1 MADVFS
7 EAFKQAKAPWLTREV
22 FPMYGPVQKLL
33 SELFKNYHDYGS
45 SPFTAIGATDHIFA
59 QDPAKGKIIREAK
72 MRMQNIVMKQQRAN
86 LKPASETTA
95 ISKEDRADIILGVTG
110 IVTRRIAKNKRIL
123 KETFEEVKQAQQT
136 QNNRPQELGGEDVE
150 LEMLDEQQN
159 YQEQI
164 KAIMEEI
171 ETDTEILETRAFTA
185 VDMKTATNTFREVQ
199 KSMSACLEDTAP
211 AETASQDEV
220 KTRQETPEDIWTSLV
235 KCLVLEHKGLS
246 TVEVNFKMTFTSG
259 EIDTLRSIVQDEAT
273 GECQNTTAESA
284 LAFTTKL
291 QGLEKASNWIIQVL
305 LPQAEIKGEQLR
317 VDGVLFRILK
327 KNIPSH
333 LSWAAD
339 MVQQQASTT
348 PTKKGG
354 TFQHLV
360 SKIYDTLQQDSEMQK
375 DSKEQKKKSV
385 TFGHVAAIKGK
396 LEKDPSA
403 RLTKEERTDTKA
415 TQVKSTF
422 RPAMKRKAAEEP
434 ETEEEEEEEGRAKAI
449 HFLDTQIEDP
459 NSLHSLVG
467 IVRGLAAEVASLAQH
482 TTQHKPKAVC
492 FAFQKGKCERQ
503 NCTFAHED
511 AQGRQSPG
519 PAYQPPT
526 QRPRYEQAGNSRQQQ
541 QQPQQQQAECL
552 NFKRGACSRT
562 NCRFSHGNVGGNQQ
576 PNNNNNYSNG
586 RGNQQPNSNSNYNNG
601 GEANVKREYRQD
613 NRSEAQRPARACNKM
628 WNESSCTK
636 QNCTWEHGNCATPGS
651 AGVCNSLRDRK
662 HCIFI
667 FSPNGCRFTHSGA
680 TTGASSGSNAMPL
693 GNAIPQQRAPPT
705 TSDTSSATTTNR

>member
-1 MADVFS
+1 
-7 EAFKQAKAPWLTREV
+7 
-22 FPMYGPVQKLL
+22 
-33 SELFKNYHDYGS
+33 
-45 SPFTAIGATDHIFA
+45 
-59 QDPAKGKIIREAK
+59 
-72 MRMQNIVMKQQRAN
+72 
-86 LKPASETTA
+86 
-95 ISKEDRADIILGVTG
+95 
-110 IVTRRIAKNKRIL
+110 
-123 KETFEEVKQAQQT
+123 
-136 QNNRPQELGGEDVE
+136 
-150 LEMLDEQQN
+150 
-159 YQEQI
+159 
-164 KAIMEEI
+164 
-171 ETDTEILETRAFTA
+171 
-185 VDMKTATNTFREVQ
+185 
-199 KSMSACLEDTAP
+199 
-211 AETASQDEV
+211 
-220 KTRQETPEDIWTSLV
+220 
-235 KCLVLEHKGLS
+235 
-246 TVEVNFKMTFTSG
+246 MTFTSG

-273 GECQNTTAESA
+273 GECQNTVAESV

-291 QGLEKASNWIIQVL
+291 QSLEKTSNWIIQAL

-327 KNIPSH
+327 KNLPSH

-348 PTKKGG
+348 PSKKGG

-360 SKIYDTLQQDSEMQK
+360 SKVYDTLQQDSETQK

-434 ETEEEEEEEGRAKAI
+434 ETEEEEEEGRAKAI

-467 IVRGLAAEVASLAQH
+467 IIRGLSERMDTLTQNTSVAAK
-482 TTQHKPKAVC
+482 TRAVC
-492 FAFQKGKCERQ
+492 FAFQRGKCERQ

-705 TSDTSSATTTNR
+705 TSDASSATTTNR

>member
-22 FPMYGPVQKLL
+22 FPLYGQVQKLL
-33 SELFKNYHDYGS
+33 GELFKNYHDYGS

-72 MRMQNIVMKQQRAN
+72 IKIQNIAMKKQREN
-86 LKPASETTA
+86 LKPASTTTA
-95 ISKEDRADIILGVTG
+95 ISTQDRADITLGVVG
-110 IVTRRIAKNKRIL
+110 IVTRRLAKNKRAL
-123 KETFEEVKQAQQT
+123 RETFDEAKQAQ
-136 QNNRPQELGGEDVE
+136 NARQELGGEDTE
-150 LEMLDEQQN
+150 LEMLDEHQN
-159 YQEQI
+159 FQEQI
-164 KAIMEEI
+164 KAITEEI
-171 ETDTEILETRAFTA
+171 ETDTESLETRSFTA
-185 VDMKTATNTFREVQ
+185 VDMKTATNTFREMQ
-199 KSMSACLEDTAP
+199 KSMDACLEDTAP
-211 AETASQDEV
+211 KEKENQEEA
-220 KTRQETPEDIWTSLV
+220 KTKQETPEDIWTSLV

-246 TVEVNFKMTFTSG
+246 TVEVNFKMTFTSE

-273 GECQNTTAESA
+273 GECQNTVAESV

-291 QGLEKASNWIIQVL
+291 QGMEKTSNWIIQVL

-327 KNIPSH
+327 KNLPSH

-348 PTKKGG
+348 ATKKGV

-385 TFGHVAAIKGK
+385 TFVAAIKGK

-422 RPAMKRKAAEEP
+422 RPVMKRKAAEES
-434 ETEEEEEEEGRAKAI
+434 ETSQEEEDEGRAKAV

-467 IVRGLAAEVASLAQH
+467 IIRGLSERMDTLTQNTSTAAR
-482 TTQHKPKAVC
+482 PRAVC

-511 AQGRQSPG
+511 AQGRRSPG
-519 PAYQPPT
+519 PAYQPPA
-526 QRPRYEQAGNSRQQQ
+526 QRPRYEQAENSQQRQQQ
-541 QQPQQQQAECL
+541 QQPQRQQVDCH

-562 NCRFSHGNVGGNQQ
+562 NCKFSHGNQQ
-576 PNNNNNYSNG
+576 PS
-586 RGNQQPNSNSNYNNG
+586 SNSNYNRG
-601 GEANVKREYRQD
+601 GEVSGRREYRQD
-613 NRSEAQRPARACNKM
+613 NRSEEQQPAKACNQM
-628 WNESSCTK
+628 WNEGSCTK
-636 QNCTWEHGNCATPGS
+636 QNCTWEHGNCAAPGS
-651 AGVCNSLRDRK
+651 AGVCNSFRDRK

-667 FSPNGCRFTHSGA
+667 FSSRGCRFTHGP
-680 TTGASSGSNAMPL
+680 TTGTSSGSNATPL
-693 GNAIPQQRAPPT
+693 GNAIPQQRPPPPA
-705 TSDTSSATTTNR
+705 SDASSAAAVTR

>member
-1 MADVFS
+1 
-7 EAFKQAKAPWLTREV
+7 
-22 FPMYGPVQKLL
+22 
-33 SELFKNYHDYGS
+33 
-45 SPFTAIGATDHIFA
+45 
-59 QDPAKGKIIREAK
+59 
-72 MRMQNIVMKQQRAN
+72 
-86 LKPASETTA
+86 
-95 ISKEDRADIILGVTG
+95 
-110 IVTRRIAKNKRIL
+110 
-123 KETFEEVKQAQQT
+123 
-136 QNNRPQELGGEDVE
+136 
-150 LEMLDEQQN
+150 
-159 YQEQI
+159 
-164 KAIMEEI
+164 
-171 ETDTEILETRAFTA
+171 
-185 VDMKTATNTFREVQ
+185 
-199 KSMSACLEDTAP
+199 
-211 AETASQDEV
+211 
-220 KTRQETPEDIWTSLV
+220 
-235 KCLVLEHKGLS
+235 
-246 TVEVNFKMTFTSG
+246 MTFTPA
-259 EIDTLRSIVQDEAT
+259 EVDTLRSIVQDEAT
-273 GECQNTTAESA
+273 GECQNTMAESA

-291 QGLEKASNWIIQVL
+291 QGLEKISNWIIQVL

-327 KNIPSH
+327 KNLPSH

-348 PTKKGG
+348 PNRKGG
-354 TFQHLV
+354 TFQQLV

-422 RPAMKRKAAEEP
+422 RPAMKRKVAEEP
-434 ETEEEEEEEGRAKAI
+434 ETEEEEEEEGHAKAV

-459 NSLHSLVG
+459 NSLHTLVG
-467 IVRGLAAEVASLAQH
+467 IVQGLSERMDTLTRNTSAAA
-482 TTQHKPKAVC
+482 KPRAVC
-492 FAFQKGKCERQ
+492 FAFRRGNCERQ

-541 QQPQQQQAECL
+541 QQPQQQQAECQ
-552 NFKRGACSRT
+552 NFKRGSCSRT
-562 NCRFSHGNVGGNQQ
+562 NCRFSHGIAGGNQQ
-576 PNNNNNYSNG
+576 PINSNNYSNGRGNQQPNNYSNG

-613 NRSEAQRPARACNKM
+613 NRGEAQRPAKACNRM
-628 WNESSCTK
+628 WNESSCDRN
-636 QNCTWEHGNCATPGS
+636 NCMWEHGSCAAAGT

-667 FSPNGCRFTHSGA
+667 FSPNGCRFTHP
-680 TTGASSGSNAMPL
+680 GASTGTTSGSNAMPL
-693 GNAIPQQRAPPT
+693 GSAIPQQRAPLPA
-705 TSDTSSATTTNR
+705 SDASSATTSPR

>member
-22 FPMYGPVQKLL
+22 FPLYGQIQKLL

-72 MRMQNIVMKQQRAN
+72 MRIQNIVVKQQRAN
-86 LKPASETTA
+86 LKPASETTT
-95 ISKEDRADIILGVTG
+95 ISKEDRADIILGVAG
-110 IVTRRIAKNKRIL
+110 IVTRRVAKNKRIL
-123 KETFEEVKQAQQT
+123 RETYEEAKQAQQT
-136 QNNRPQELGGEDVE
+136 QNDKPQQLQEDAE
-150 LEMLDEQQN
+150 LEMLDEHQN

-171 ETDTEILETRAFTA
+171 ETDTENLETRAFTA

-211 AETASQDEV
+211 AETASQE
-220 KTRQETPEDIWTSLV
+220 KAKAKQETPEDIWTSLV

-246 TVEVNFKMTFTSG
+246 TVEVNFKMTFTSE

-273 GECQNTTAESA
+273 GECQNTVAESV

-291 QGLEKASNWIIQVL
+291 QGLEKISNWIIQVL

-422 RPAMKRKAAEEP
+422 RPMMKRKAAEEP
-434 ETEEEEEEEGRAKAI
+434 ETEEEEEEEGRAKAV

-459 NSLHSLVG
+459 NSLHSIVG
-467 IVRGLAAEVASLAQH
+467 IIRGLSERMDTLTQNTSAAAR
-482 TTQHKPKAVC
+482 PRAVC
-492 FAFQKGKCERQ
+492 FAFKKGKCERQ

-526 QRPRYEQAGNSRQQQ
+526 QRPHYEQAGNSRQQQ
-541 QQPQQQQAECL
+541 QQPQQQQAECN

-562 NCRFSHGNVGGNQQ
+562 NCRFSHGNAGGNQQ
-576 PNNNNNYSNG
+576 PNNSNNYSNG
-586 RGNQQPNSNSNYNNG
+586 RGYQQPNSNSNYNNG

-613 NRSEAQRPARACNKM
+613 NRNEAQKPAKACNKM
-628 WNESSCTK
+628 WDESSCTRH
-636 QNCTWEHGNCATPGS
+636 NCTWEHGNCAAPGS
-651 AGVCNSLRDRK
+651 AGVCNSFRDRK
-662 HCIFI
+662 HCVFI
-667 FSPNGCRFTHSGA
+667 FSTRGCHFAHSGT
-680 TTGASSGSNAMPL
+680 TTGTSSGSNAVPL
-693 GNAIPQQRAPPT
+693 GNANPQQRPPPPAN
-705 TSDTSSATTTNR
+705 DASSATTIPR